1 MAVSAQLVPQAIFCV
16 EECTIMDTPPDVI
29 DSDSEAVKTS
39 ETRTCT
45 WCLDDGHL
53 AADCTLLERM
63 RQSLAAKGEGDIHSC
78 PRPSDYGCSRGSAP
92 YDAPRPHPRC
102 HECGRIGPIARF
114 CPSVRYYKGGITG
127 HQSSVYMNP
136 IKRFRLSE
144 AHHQSKVTKSDARDM
159 RGPK

>member
-1 MAVSAQLVPQAIFCV
+1 MQALSQAIFRV
-16 EECTIMDTPPDVI
+16 EECTIMDTPLDVI

-53 AADCTLLERM
+53 AADCTLLQRM
-63 RQSLAAKGEGDIHSC
+63 RQSLAAKSEGDIHSC

-102 HECGRIGPIARF
+102 HECDRIGPIARF
-114 CPSVRYYKGGITG
+114 CPSVRYSKGGIIG
-127 HQSSVYMNP
+127 HQSSVYTNP
-136 IKRFRLSE
+136 TKRFLFGG
-144 AHHQSKVTKSDARDM
+144 AHHQSKDTNSGARDM
-159 RGPK
+159 RDPK